1 MSKAVV
7 NIFGEVIPYQD
18 NSASDWGYVNLT
30 SVRNQIDAVPDAEE
44 IEVHIHSNGGDVNEG
59 FAIHDLLVN
68 SGKKI
73 TTIVD
78 GNCFSIATVIF
89 LAGSTREM
97 SKNSQL
103 MIHNPWG
110 GAFGDAEEIQ
120 KYADQVKDAE
130 NRILNFYVEKTG
142 ADTDTIK
149 SMMDAE
155 TFMAADKALELKFAT
170 SVIEPVKASIR
181 AHFKQNNNS
190 HIMSTVID
198 KIEAGFNAI
207 NALLKD
213 KFGIKAEAT
222 EPKAAM
228 VKTQDGE
235 ELEITMAGEKPA
247 VGDTVQKGGEDF
259 TGTATLEDGTVITC
273 DAGKITEVTAPASAS
288 GNEETKA
295 LKEENESLKAQI
307 ADQETKL
314 NDLSAQLSTIHNH
327 LKTIKTDYK
336 PGKPQAIFNQAGHD
350 TEEKEKTID
359 QIKAAKEELKK
370 KIEASKKK

>member
-288 GNEETKA
+288 DNEETKA
-295 LKEENESLKAQI
+295 LKEENESLITYFNEGLAQARQSGRYDELRKI
-307 ADQETKL
+307 YQL
-314 NDLSAQLSTIHNH
+314 N
-327 LKTIKTDYK
+327 
-336 PGKPQAIFNQAGHD
+336 
-350 TEEKEKTID
+350 
-359 QIKAAKEELKK
+359 
-370 KIEASKKK
+370 